1 MHILQLNSTPLHDK
15 LFAHA
20 FITIRYENDDKT
32 DFKKVVY
39 NSNDAY
45 YTYANV
51 QCTNFYAFH
60 NIATLSNYTSSTDRA
75 ALQNT
80 YECLV
85 IVVIQRS

>member
-51 QCTNFYAFH
+51 QCTNLYAFH

-75 ALQNT
+75 VYKTLMNALW
-80 YECLV
+80 
-85 IVVIQRS
+85 S